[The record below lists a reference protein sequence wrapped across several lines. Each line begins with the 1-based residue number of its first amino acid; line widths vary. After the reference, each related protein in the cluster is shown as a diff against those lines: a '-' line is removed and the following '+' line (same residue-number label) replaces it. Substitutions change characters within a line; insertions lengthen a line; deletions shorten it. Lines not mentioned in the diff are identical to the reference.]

1 MSSAIISYLL
11 LATSALPV
19 GSIQQQDSLDR
30 LREVSGAF
38 EALAEQV
45 NPAVVQVFS
54 SAYVPGQGLVAATGL
69 IANQRSLG
77 SGVILDPEGYI
88 VTNAHVVA
96 GARRVQVMLATK
108 ADDLPDGASI
118 LQPRGRLI
126 GAQLVGI
133 DRETDL
139 AVLKASETGLPYLEF
154 GDSDELR
161 PGQLVFAF
169 GSPLGLENSVSTGVV
184 SATARQLR
192 AEDPMIY
199 VQTDAPI
206 NPGNS
211 GGPLVDARGHLV
223 GINTM
228 ILSQSGG
235 SEGLGFAAPSNIV
248 RNVYDQIRK
257 TGRVRRGEIGVRAQT
272 ISPALARGLDL
283 PREWGVVLSD
293 VYPGGPADEAGLR
306 IGDVVVALDGKSM
319 ENGRQFQVN
328 LYRRAVG
335 ETAVLQVQRGE
346 EILECAVRVVER
358 PQDPDRFRDMVTP
371 DANLV
376 KELGILAIDYSPA
389 IASKLPGLRRRS
401 GVVVAARAVE
411 GVNYEAEGLLPGD
424 VIHAVNRLPVV
435 SLAELRASV
444 ARLRPGDPMVLQVG
458 RQGELRFIIAI
469 VE

>member
-1 MSSAIISYLL
+1 MALGALL
-11 LATSALPV
+11 TLMVATGTPPV
-19 GSIQQQDSLDR
+19 VGVQQEPLER

-38 EALAEQV
+38 EALAERV

-54 SAYVPGQGLVAATGL
+54 TAYVPGQGLVGSTGL
-69 IANQRSLG
+69 IMNQRSVG
-77 SGVILDPEGYI
+77 SGVILDPNGYI

-96 GARRVQVMLATK
+96 GARRVQVMLATQT
-108 ADDLPDGASI
+108 DDLPDGASI

-139 AVLKASETGLPYLEF
+139 AVLKANETGLPFLEF
-154 GDSDELR
+154 SDSDELR

-192 AEDPMIY
+192 PEDPMIY

-211 GGPLVDARGHLV
+211 GGPLVDARGLLV
-223 GINTM
+223 GINTL
-228 ILSQSGG
+228 ILTQSGG

-248 RNVYDQIRK
+248 RNVFDQIRK

-272 ISPALARGLDL
+272 ISPALARGLGL
-283 PREWGVVLSD
+283 PKEWGVVLSD
-293 VYPGGPADEAGLR
+293 VYPGGPAEEAGLR
-306 IGDVVVALDGKSM
+306 IGDVVLALDGKTM

-328 LYRRAVG
+328 LYRRVVG
-335 ETAVLQVQRGE
+335 EMAILQVQRGA
-346 EILECAVRVVER
+346 EISEYAVSVAER
-358 PQDPDRFRDMVTP
+358 PDDPDRFRDMVSP

-376 KELGILAIDYSPA
+376 AELGILAIDYSA
-389 IASKLPGLRRRS
+389 GIASKLPGLRKRS
-401 GVVVAARAVE
+401 GVVVAARSVE
-411 GVNYEAEGLLPGD
+411 GVNYEAEELMPGD
-424 VIHAVNRLPVV
+424 VIHAVNRLPVA
-435 SLAELRASV
+435 SMSELRASL
-444 ARLRPGDPMVLQVG
+444 ARLRPGDPIVLQVS
-458 RQGELRFIIAI
+458 RRGELRFISVI

>member
-1 MSSAIISYLL
+1 MRLIAFLFLL
-11 LATSALPV
+11 PLTVAFPALAAQPQEALDP
-19 GSIQQQDSLDR
+19 

-38 EALAEQV
+38 EALVAQV
-45 NPAVVQVFS
+45 NPAVVQVFAA
-54 SAYVPGQGLVAATGL
+54 AYVPGQGLVTSTGL
-69 IANQRSLG
+69 ITNQRSTG
-77 SGVILDPEGYI
+77 SGVIMDPDGYI

-96 GARRVQVMLATK
+96 GARRLQLMLATE
-108 ADDLPDGASI
+108 ADDLPDGTSI
-118 LQPRGRLI
+118 LQPKGRLI

-139 AVLKASETGLPYLEF
+139 AVLKANETGLPFLQF

-161 PGQLVFAF
+161 QGQLVFAF

-192 AEDPMIY
+192 PEDPMIY

-211 GGPLVDARGHLV
+211 GGPLVDVRGLLV
-223 GINTM
+223 GINTL

-248 RNVYDQIRK
+248 RNVFDQIKK

-272 ISPALARGLDL
+272 ISPVLARGLDL

-293 VYPGGPADEAGLR
+293 VYPGGPGDEAGLH
-306 IGDVVVALDGKSM
+306 IGDVILALDGKTM

-335 ETAVLQVQRGE
+335 ETVTLQIQRGLDVSE
-346 EILECAVRVVER
+346 YVVRVAER
-358 PQDPDRFRDMVTP
+358 PNDPDRFRDMVNPET
-371 DANLV
+371 NLV
-376 KELGILAIDYSPA
+376 EELGILAIDYSPT
-389 IASKLPGLRRRS
+389 IASKLLGLRKQS
-401 GVVVAARAVE
+401 GVVVAARSVQAM
-411 GVNYEAEGLLPGD
+411 NYQAEGLLPGD
-424 VIHAVNRLPVV
+424 VIHAVNRLPVAAL
-435 SLAELRASV
+435 SELRASL
-444 ARLRPGDPMVLQVG
+444 ARLRAGDPIVLQVN
-458 RQGELRFIIAI
+458 RQGELLFISLV

>member
-1 MSSAIISYLL
+1 MF
-11 LATSALPV
+11 LALWSLMFVFPGLGA
-19 GSIQQQDSLDR
+19 QQEPLGP
-30 LREVSGAF
+30 LRDVSGAF
-38 EALAEQV
+38 EALAERV

-54 SAYVPGQGLVAATGL
+54 ASYAPGQGLVTSTGL
-69 IANQRSLG
+69 ITNQRSTG
-77 SGVILDPEGYI
+77 SGVILDPDGYI

-96 GARRVQVMLATK
+96 GARRLQVMLATEV
-108 ADDLPDGASI
+108 DDLPDGASI

-139 AVLKASETGLPYLEF
+139 AVLKANETGLPFLQF

-161 PGQLVFAF
+161 QGQLVFAF

-192 AEDPMIY
+192 PEDPMIY

-211 GGPLVDARGHLV
+211 GGPLVDARGLLV
-223 GINTM
+223 GINTL

-248 RNVYDQIRK
+248 RNVFDQIKK

-293 VYPGGPADEAGLR
+293 VYPGGPGDEAGLH
-306 IGDVVVALDGKSM
+306 IGDVILALDGKTM

-335 ETAVLQVQRGE
+335 ETVTLQIQRGLDVSE
-346 EILECAVRVVER
+346 YVVRVAER
-358 PQDPDRFRDMVTP
+358 PNDPDRFRDMVNPET
-371 DANLV
+371 NLV
-376 KELGILAIDYSPA
+376 EELGILAIDYSPE
-389 IASKLPGLRRRS
+389 IASKLPGLRKRS
-401 GVVVAARAVE
+401 GVVVAARSVQAM
-411 GVNYEAEGLLPGD
+411 NYQAEGLLPGD
-424 VIHAVNRLPVV
+424 VIHAVNRLPVAAL
-435 SLAELRASV
+435 SELRASL
-444 ARLRPGDPMVLQVG
+444 ARLRAGDPIVLQVN
-458 RQGELRFIIAI
+458 RRGELLFITLVA
-469 VE
+469 E

>member
-1 MSSAIISYLL
+1 MGALL
-11 LATSALPV
+11 MLMVATWALPAV
-19 GSIQQQDSLDR
+19 GAQRELER

-38 EALAEQV
+38 ESLAERV

-54 SAYVPGQGLVAATGL
+54 TAYVPGQGLVGSTGL
-69 IANQRSLG
+69 IVNQRSAG
-77 SGVILDPEGYI
+77 SGVILDPNGYI

-139 AVLKASETGLPYLEF
+139 AVLKTNETGLPFLEF

-192 AEDPMIY
+192 PEDPMIY

-211 GGPLVDARGHLV
+211 GGPLVDARGLLV
-223 GINTM
+223 GINTL
-228 ILSQSGG
+228 ILTQSGG

-248 RNVYDQIRK
+248 RNVFDQIRK

-272 ISPALARGLDL
+272 ISPALAHGLDL

-293 VYPGGPADEAGLR
+293 VYPGGPAEEAGLR
-306 IGDVVVALDGKSM
+306 IGDVVLALDGKTM

-335 ETAVLQVQRGE
+335 EMAILQVQRGA
-346 EILECAVRVVER
+346 EISEYTVSVVER
-358 PQDPDRFRDMVTP
+358 PDDPDRFRDMVSP

-376 KELGILAIDYSPA
+376 EELGILAIDYSA
-389 IASKLPGLRRRS
+389 GIASKLPGLRKRS
-401 GVVVAARAVE
+401 GVVVAARSVE
-411 GVNYEAEGLLPGD
+411 GVNYEAEELLPGD
-424 VIHAVNRLPVV
+424 VIHAVNRLPVA
-435 SLAELRASV
+435 SMSELRASL
-444 ARLRPGDPMVLQVG
+444 ARLQPGDPIVLQVN
-458 RQGELRFIIAI
+458 RRGELRYVSVI